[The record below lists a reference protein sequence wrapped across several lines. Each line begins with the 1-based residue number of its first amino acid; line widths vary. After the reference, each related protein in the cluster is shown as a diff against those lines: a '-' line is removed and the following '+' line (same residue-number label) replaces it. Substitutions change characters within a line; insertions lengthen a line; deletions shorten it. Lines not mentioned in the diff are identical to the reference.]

1 MTNGGALLLAAESG
15 GTLVGDLLIVL
26 ATAAIVAVGMQRIRL
41 ALTPAYLIA
50 GAIVGPDA
58 LGLVSSSESLAD
70 ISHLAII
77 LLLFGVGLHMDTS
90 MIRRGALS
98 IISIGVASIA
108 LTVLIGWPVA
118 MLFGLDPSAAVAV
131 SMALSLSS
139 TAVVLKILSQRREL
153 HLPAG
158 RLTLGVLIVQDL
170 AAPLMLMIVA
180 LLALADGAEGVADEG
195 WSVIDSFGPI
205 AGPMVSVGGLILLIV
220 LGRYAL
226 PGILSEAARA
236 KTSEALLILS
246 VAVAIGAAAAT
257 SVLGFSEELGAFLAG
272 FLLSRTPFRH
282 QLSGQIGPA
291 RDLFVA
297 VFFTTVGMKLH
308 PEIVAQWWW
317 IILAGSI
324 ALIVIKTAVMSACAW
339 SMGAGLA
346 IASASAFWLAQG
358 GEFSLVILE
367 ESQRRGLLDAEPA
380 SAVIAIVVISL
391 VVTPALMSAGRAAAQ
406 RMIGVGAAPWMKPS
420 ALNETIETAQG
431 AGPRVVVGGFG
442 PVGRAVAD
450 RLAQEGI
457 AITIIEMNAETV
469 RTQAKLGRRVVFGD
483 VGSPE
488 VLESAGIHDADAL
501 VLTIPDEDATLRAC
515 QTARKLA
522 PELFIAVRTGF
533 VGRGLA
539 ARSLGADYVTV
550 DELATAEAMQREI
563 VTRLEARRSAP
574 SKK

>member
-1 MTNGGALLLAAESG
+1 MMDRGALILAAESG
-15 GTLVGDLLIVL
+15 GALIGDLLIVL
-26 ATAAIVAVGMQRIRL
+26 ATAAIVALGMQRLRL

-58 LGLVSSSESLAD
+58 LGLVSSAESLAD

-77 LLLFGVGLHMDTS
+77 LLLFGVGLQMDTS
-90 MIRRGALS
+90 MIRRGTLS
-98 IISIGVASIA
+98 IISIGIVSIV
-108 LTVLIGWPVA
+108 LTGFIGWPVG
-118 MLFGLDPSAAVAV
+118 MLFGLTPAAAVAV

-180 LLALADGAEGVADEG
+180 LLARAGGTKPVENAG

-205 AGPMVSVGGLILLIV
+205 AGPTVSVGGLVLLVV

-226 PGILSEAARA
+226 PGILSEAAKA
-236 KTSEALLILS
+236 KTSESLLILS
-246 VAVAIGAAAAT
+246 GAVAIGAAAAT
-257 SVLGFSEELGAFLAG
+257 NALGFSEELGAFLAG

-282 QLSGQIGPA
+282 QLSGQIGPT

-308 PEIVAQWWW
+308 PAAVAEWWW
-317 IILAGSI
+317 IILGGSV
-324 ALIVIKTAVMSACAW
+324 ALVVIKTVVISACAW

-367 ESQRRGLLDAEPA
+367 EAQQHGILDAEPA
-380 SAVIAIVVISL
+380 SVVIAIVVISL

-406 RMIGVGAAPWMKPS
+406 RLHGIGVAPWTKPS

-488 VLESAGIHDADAL
+488 VLESAGVQDADAL
-501 VLTIPDEDATLRAC
+501 VLTIPDESATFRAC
-515 QTARKLA
+515 QAARKLA
-522 PELFIAVRTGF
+522 PDLFIAVRTSY

-539 ARSLGADYVTV
+539 ARSVGADYVTV
-550 DELATAEAMQREI
+550 DELATAEAMQKEI
-563 VTRLEARRSAP
+563 ITRLEARRRAP
-574 SKK
+574 TKK